1 MNVHPDTLRYRVRR
15 AVALAGLD
23 LDHPEHRLAAMLGLR
38 LDRARPGADGAPY
51 FP

>member
-1 MNVHPDTLRYRVRR
+1 MRYRVRR

-23 LDHPEHRLAAMLGLR
+23 LDHAEHRLAAMLGLR
-38 LDRARPGADGAPY
+38 LLDRARPGADGAPY